1 MIKESKEDR
10 KKRFRAMTSKERKK
24 LIREKMKFL
33 GIEEGSGV
41 PNKIYDNSEVID
53 LILITNCF
61 KYKNS

>member
-1 MIKESKEDR
+1 
-10 KKRFRAMTSKERKK
+10 MTSKERKK